1 LTDLSAKFNPR
12 YVNIAIINGPNLNLV
27 GLREPSVYGIVSLDD
42 FLGDLQKRYSS
53 VNMVCKQTNHEGEL
67 VDAVQAYGFSFD
79 GIILN
84 PGGYTHTSIAL
95 RDAIAAVKT
104 PVIEVHLSH
113 PAAREDFRR
122 ISLVAP
128 VCKGSISGLGLFGYE
143 AALSYFMHGK

>member
-1 LTDLSAKFNPR
+1 M
-12 YVNIAIINGPNLNLV
+12 NIAIINGPNLNLV
-27 GLREPSVYGIVSLDD
+27 GLREPSVYGTLSLDD
-42 FLGDLQKRYSS
+42 FLVDLQKRYSS

-67 VDAVQAYGFSFD
+67 VDAVQAFGFSFD

-122 ISLVAP
+122 LSLVAP

-143 AALSYFMHGK
+143 AALSYFIHGK